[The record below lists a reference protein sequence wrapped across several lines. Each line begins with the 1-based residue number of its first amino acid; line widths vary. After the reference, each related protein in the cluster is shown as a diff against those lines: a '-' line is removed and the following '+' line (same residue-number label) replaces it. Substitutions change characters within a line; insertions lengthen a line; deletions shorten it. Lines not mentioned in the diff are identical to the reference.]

1 VKNGSGVAQTI
12 TSAVIVSANTVELTL
27 ASPPATGWTVEY
39 LATSVLDVTN
49 LLYTNAAV
57 IGISDTQTLPVLPTF
72 AAITL

>member
-1 VKNGSGVAQTI
+1 
-12 TSAVIVSANTVELTL
+12 
-27 ASPPATGWTVEY
+27 VEY

-72 AAITL
+72 AVITL